1 MKISIIGMG
10 YVGLPLA
17 LMLSK
22 NYKITGF
29 DIDSFRIKNLLN
41 NFDFNK
47 QHSSREIK
55 EFNKSNLFTCNESNL
70 IGTNIFIIT
79 VPTPVKK
86 NKPHLKILKSATEM
100 VAKYLIK
107 NSIVIYESTVY
118 PGVTENIC
126 RRILEKISKLK
137 YKRDFNLAYSPER
150 VNPGDKKRT
159 IEKINKVIGASNVST
174 MNKVKKIYSSFLG
187 KKVYTVSDIKT
198 AEASKVI
205 ENAQRDINIAFMN
218 ELYEIFHHSD
228 INIKE
233 VLSAANTKWN
243 FLKFEPGLVGG
254 HCIGVD
260 PYYLAEFAKKNNVKP
275 KIVLSGR
282 KTNEDAVKVV
292 FNIICKKLKNINNP
306 KILILGA
313 TFKENCPDVRNSKIL
328 ELDKLLNKNKY
339 YTEIYDPWIKNK
351 NLKNIFLDKMPL
363 NKKYHLIF
371 IGVKHKYFKNL
382 GLIRIKKSSS
392 LKKVLIYDYK
402 NIFGI
407 I

>member
-1 MKISIIGMG
+1 MG

-22 NYKITGF
+22 TYKITGF
-29 DIDSFRIKNLLN
+29 DVNSLRIKDLLN

-47 QHSSREIK
+47 QHSTKEIK
-55 EFNKSNLFTCNESNL
+55 KFNKSNLFTSDESKL
-70 IGTNIFIIT
+70 IGTNVFIIT
-79 VPTPVKK
+79 VPTPVQKS
-86 NKPHLKILKSATEM
+86 KPNLRILKSATEM
-100 VAKYLIK
+100 VATYLIK

-118 PGVTENIC
+118 PGVTENFC
-126 RRILEKISKLK
+126 RKILEKVSKLK
-137 YKRDFNLAYSPER
+137 YRRDFNLAYSPER
-150 VNPGDKKRT
+150 VNPGDKKKT
-159 IEKINKVIGASNVST
+159 IEKINKVVGASNIST
-174 MNKVKKIYSSFLG
+174 MKKVKKIYSSFLG
-187 KKVYTVSDIKT
+187 KKVFTVSDIKT

-218 ELYEIFHHSD
+218 ELYEIFHQSN

-233 VLSAANTKWN
+233 VLAAANTKWN

-282 KTNEDAVKVV
+282 QTNEDAVKVV
-292 FNIICKKLKNINNP
+292 FNIIREKLKNLNNP
-306 KILILGA
+306 KILMLGA
-313 TFKENCPDVRNSKIL
+313 TFKENCPDVRNSKLL

-339 YTEIYDPWIKNK
+339 HTEIYDPWIKNK
-351 NLKNIFLDKMPL
+351 NSKNTFLDKMPL

-371 IGVKHKYFKNL
+371 IGVKHKYFHNL
-382 GLIRIKKSSS
+382 GLKRIQKSSS
-392 LKKVLIYDYK
+392 YKKVIIYDYK
-402 NIFGI
+402 NIFGVI
-407 I
+407 NK